1 MTEPSNDEI
10 PAEMLAFADDIR
22 EILGDDSAAL
32 SLLETSVEP
41 GFEPVVTLCV
51 RGVPL
56 FHFRRDEFI
65 DAMYVAGCDAMA
77 DLRRSGLPLAVEAG
91 DG

>member
-10 PAEMLAFADDIR
+10 PAEVLAFADDIR
-22 EILGDDSAAL
+22 KALADDSAAV
-32 SLLETSVEP
+32 SLIESAGEP
-41 GFEPVVTLCV
+41 GTEPTVTLCV
-51 RGVPL
+51 RGIPL

>member
-1 MTEPSNDEI
+1 M
-10 PAEMLAFADDIR
+10 
-22 EILGDDSAAL
+22 
-32 SLLETSVEP
+32 
-41 GFEPVVTLCV
+41 LCV

-65 DAMYVAGCDAMA
+65 DAIYVAGWDAMV